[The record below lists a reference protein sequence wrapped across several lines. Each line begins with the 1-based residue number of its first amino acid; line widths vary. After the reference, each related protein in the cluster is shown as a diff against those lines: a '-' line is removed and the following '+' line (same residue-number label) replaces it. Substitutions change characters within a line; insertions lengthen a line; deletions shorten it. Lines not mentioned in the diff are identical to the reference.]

1 MLIKICLLGRIE
13 GMNEINRASS
23 KEWLLFCRRFFHN
36 PSCIG
41 SVMPSSRFLARKM
54 VRSVAWEQCGL
65 IVELGAGT
73 GSCTEY
79 LLANKPQRTKVLVF
93 EKDPVF
99 RAQLAEKFAAVPL
112 YDDAARLA
120 EILAGEG
127 IRRVDCIVSGLPFAM
142 FSDKERQAIL
152 AQIHRVLPKG
162 GQFITFQYS
171 PQMYRELCLEFSE
184 VRVGFAFFNL
194 PPAIIYSCRR

>member
-1 MLIKICLLGRIE
+1 MLIKIGLLGTIE
-13 GMNEINRASS
+13 GMTEINRENA
-23 KEWLLFCRRFFHN
+23 KEWLLFCRRFIHN
-36 PSCIG
+36 PSCVG
-41 SVMPSSRFLARKM
+41 SVLPSSRFLARKM

-73 GSCTEY
+73 GSCTAL
-79 LLANKPQRTKVLVF
+79 LLANKPQHTKMLVF

-120 EILAGEG
+120 EILAAEG

-142 FSDKERQAIL
+142 FSNAERQAVL
-152 AQIHRVLPKG
+152 AQINRVLPKG

-171 PQMYRELCLEFSE
+171 PQMYRELCQKFSE
-184 VRVGFAFFNL
+184 VRVDFTFLNL

>member
-1 MLIKICLLGRIE
+1 
-13 GMNEINRASS
+13 MNEINKVNT

-54 VRSVAWEQCGL
+54 ARSIAWERCGL
-65 IVELGAGT
+65 IVELGAGI

-79 LLANKPQRTKVLVF
+79 LLANKPQHTKVLVF

-99 RAQLAEKFAAVPL
+99 RAQLKEKFAALPL
-112 YDDAARLA
+112 YDDAVRLA
-120 EILAGEG
+120 EILAAEG

-142 FSDKERQAIL
+142 FAEEERQAIL
-152 AQIHRVLPKG
+152 AQIHRLLPKG

-171 PQMYRELCLEFSE
+171 PQMYRELCLKFSE
-184 VRVGFAFFNL
+184 VRLDFTFFNL
-194 PPAIIYSCRR
+194 PPAIIYSCYR